1 MKRPKG
7 EYLMQIS
14 QDVLL
19 RAYRSMRTIR
29 DFEERL
35 HVEFA
40 TGEIP
45 GFVHLYCGEEA
56 SAVGICSHLNETDTI
71 ASTHRGHG
79 HCIAKGVAVDG
90 MMAEIYGKKTGVCEG
105 KGGSMHIADL
115 SLGMLGANGIVG
127 GGPPLICGAALSH
140 KLLKDGGVAVAFYG
154 DGASNEG
161 TTLESL
167 NLATVWSLPAV
178 FVLED
183 NCYGEATASSY
194 ACAGSQRARA
204 EGFGMPYI
212 ECDGSDFFAVHQ
224 AAEEAIAHA
233 RSGKGPV
240 MMHVHLARW
249 YGHFEGDAASYRR
262 SEDVTR
268 LRAEKDCLRNFR
280 EQVSTV
286 STIEA
291 SAFDA
296 IDSAV
301 REEIDRAVSKA
312 KSDPVPQAA
321 DLHENV
327 YVTY

>member
-1 MKRPKG
+1 
-7 EYLMQIS
+7 
-14 QDVLL
+14 
-19 RAYRSMRTIR
+19 
-29 DFEERL
+29 
-35 HVEFA
+35 
-40 TGEIP
+40 
-45 GFVHLYCGEEA
+45 
-56 SAVGICSHLNETDTI
+56 
-71 ASTHRGHG
+71 
-79 HCIAKGVAVDG
+79 
-90 MMAEIYGKKTGVCEG
+90 MAEIYGKKTGVCEG